1 MGIGFKHG
9 NGSGNP
15 LNFDIIDGTA
25 EPTNPKVNAIWINT
39 DVKITGFHFAATQ
52 PQNMADGEVW
62 VCIGISSSVQFNA
75 LKKNSLQVY
84 PIFARQQISGA
95 LVEKV
100 AKTYQN
106 GAWREW
112 WDGTILAGSN
122 QYESFTGGWQTAEG
136 IGTAVAIT
144 TTGINFTRF
153 SADNDGTSW
162 AYAITKNKIDLT
174 PYSTL
179 AFDCKADSSGYGTEI
194 GVSMNNSGTGDLLVK
209 VVPTA
214 YSEAQ
219 RFTLDISNIDGEAYI
234 VARSKKHAATY
245 NNIKLYVAEQAQI
258 ADMENALR
266 ILLGGA

>member
-1 MGIGFKHG
+1 MGKCFLYG
-9 NGSGNP
+9 NGDGNP
-15 LNFDIIDGTA
+15 LRFDVIDGTE
-25 EPTNPKVNAIWINT
+25 EPTNPKEDTIWVNTSTPITDWI
-39 DVKITGFHFAATQ
+39 FSSTQ
-52 PQNMADGEVW
+52 PKTSPGRVW
-62 VCIGISSSVQFNA
+62 FCTGTSSVAKFNA
-75 LKKNSLQVY
+75 LKKNQIQVY
-84 PIFARQQISGA
+84 P
-95 LVEKV
+95 LY
-100 AKTYQN
+100 AKQCVSDAWQNVTAKSYQN
-106 GAWREW
+106 GAWIEW
-112 WDGTILAGSN
+112 WDGTILAGAN

-136 IGTAVAIT
+136 IGTAAAIT
-144 TTGINFTRF
+144 ATGINFTRF
-153 SADNDGTSW
+153 VVDNDGTSW
-162 AYAITKNKIDLT
+162 AYAITKKKIDLT

-194 GVSMNNSGTGDLLVK
+194 GVSMTNSGTGDLLAK

-219 RFTLDISNIDGEAYI
+219 RFTLDISNIDGEVYI